1 MASYKVV
8 YNKKKMASY
17 KVVYNFKKK
26 SFFFAKS

>member
-17 KVVYNFKKK
+17 KVVYDFKKK